1 MAQKRIIRMKE
12 VIRRVGLS
20 RSNIYQSI
28 QTGCFPKQFALG
40 SRAVGWLEED
50 IEQWIN
56 DRRNGGAL

>member
-1 MAQKRIIRMKE
+1 MAHNRIIRMKE
-12 VIRRVGLS
+12 VIQRVGLS

-40 SRAVGWLEED
+40 SRAVGWLEEE
-50 IEQWIN
+50 INQWIA

>member
-1 MAQKRIIRMKE
+1 MKE
-12 VIRRVGLS
+12 VLRRVGLS

-40 SRAVGWLEED
+40 SRAVGWLEEE